1 MSNSS
6 LFGNFSRSLR
16 MTIVYI
22 FLSCPTSLNYSN
34 ILKPVVFAVY
44 RVRLERVVKAAINI
58 RNQ

>member
-1 MSNSS
+1 
-6 LFGNFSRSLR
+6 

-58 RNQ
+58 RNR